1 MNNVHAI
8 IGSNGIGKTRFMIKK
23 IEEAKNNH
31 LRIVTN
37 LPDYRIY
44 NSNIIDNNKINALDN
59 FGNPLLNE
67 LKEDRLV
74 SKEKESLELLR
85 LIMTEG
91 DILILDEID
100 AFISHSDIPNLMA
113 AIADTKDY
121 WKDIYI
127 SGYNSFMD
135 RVFVTTDKK
144 DYTTIYDPNYC
155 MVDDSNLELKYITED
170 EAYEYFDSI

>member
-85 LIMTEG
+85 LIMTMAKGTNIVLPSFPE
-91 DILILDEID
+91 
-100 AFISHSDIPNLMA
+100 AISPTAITRNLSCLR
-113 AIADTKDY
+113 AIM
-121 WKDIYI
+121 WKK
-127 SGYNSFMD
+127 G
-135 RVFVTTDKK
+135 R
-144 DYTTIYDPNYC
+144 
-155 MVDDSNLELKYITED
+155 
-170 EAYEYFDSI
+170 